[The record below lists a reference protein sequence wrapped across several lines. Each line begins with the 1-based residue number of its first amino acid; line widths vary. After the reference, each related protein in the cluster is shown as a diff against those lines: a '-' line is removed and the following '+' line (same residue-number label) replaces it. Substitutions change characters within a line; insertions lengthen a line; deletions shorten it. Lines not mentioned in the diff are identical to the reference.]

1 MRLKIWPGV
10 HRGVGRHV
18 EVYGLEGVKHFYL
31 SLFVCEILYTL
42 TLCLTKFSIMLFFLR
57 IFGKTSIRIPIYIL
71 AMIVTGWAV
80 SVVSSEADLPSSK
93 LLLSFV
99 QSGCYNHFSMQSRS
113 RLRKCINYPHC
124 STHESFQRASAE
136 LVTS

>member
-1 MRLKIWPGV
+1 MRLTIWPGV
-10 HRGVGRHV
+10 HRGVGRHI

-57 IFGKTSIRIPIYIL
+57 IFGRTNIRIPIYIL

-80 SVVSSEADLPSSK
+80 SVVSSEVDQRSSK
-93 LLLSFV
+93 QSLSFV
-99 QSGCYNHFSMQSRS
+99 QLGRYNHFSMQSRS
-113 RLRKCINYPHC
+113 RLRKCINHLY
-124 STHESFQRASAE
+124 
-136 LVTS
+136 